1 MQLSQHS
8 FYLLENVCAFKA
20 KSSKR
25 ESGGGGSTAVKDAGA
40 GRSSV
45 LGGPWGAPE
54 FTIAQIICASVTR
67 VCFYISSE
75 YIRKL
80 IFTNFPN

>member
-1 MQLSQHS
+1 MQLSLHS

-25 ESGGGGSTAVKDAGA
+25 ESGGGGGIALNDVGA

-54 FTIAQIICASVTR
+54 FTLAQIIRASVTLL
-67 VCFYISSE
+67 CFYISSE